1 MPSCSRVPVEE
12 RVDVVHAD
20 GKGICL
26 GHDEFDQVQ
35 IVGRSVVIPPPVP
48 VIACSLDGGKDRLD
62 LNRGALSTGQG
73 ASEMATASSQR
84 KTFSPLC

>member
-1 MPSCSRVPVEE
+1 M
-12 RVDVVHAD
+12 
-20 GKGICL
+20 
-26 GHDEFDQVQ
+26 
-35 IVGRSVVIPPPVP
+35 
-48 VIACSLDGGKDRLD
+48 DGGKDRLD